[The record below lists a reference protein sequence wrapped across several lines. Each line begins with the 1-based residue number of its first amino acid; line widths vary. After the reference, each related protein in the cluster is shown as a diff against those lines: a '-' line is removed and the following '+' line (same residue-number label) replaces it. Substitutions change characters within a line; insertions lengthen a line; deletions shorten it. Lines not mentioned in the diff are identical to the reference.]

1 MIRIILI
8 PVRLKLSMIWKKM
21 EVITSTFVYWPVLW
35 TVEQFHIFTSVTL
48 ASALPLSL
56 LACATCGTYKPC
68 HALERN
74 GSLWGIKGIFV
85 KGDYF

>member
-1 MIRIILI
+1 M
-8 PVRLKLSMIWKKM
+8 
-21 EVITSTFVYWPVLW
+21 VYKYVCVLACSVDCR
-35 TVEQFHIFTSVTL
+35 TVSHFHFCTWL
-48 ASALPLSL
+48 AARFYHL
-56 LACATCGTYKPC
+56 LACATCGTYKRC